1 MIFLSIPQ
9 AAIRQR
15 VKAMKRNFP
24 SEQPDRFSGSLRHYH
39 RSGSQ
44 TQRSWDDW
52 VDGDLAKKRRS
63 RNWPK
68 VIGITLGGLALAGI
82 IAGLLVELG

>member
-1 MIFLSIPQ
+1 
-9 AAIRQR
+9 
-15 VKAMKRNFP
+15 MKRNFP

-44 TQRSWDDW
+44 TQRSWDEW
-52 VDGDLAKKRRS
+52 VNGDLAKTRRS

-68 VIGITLGGLALAGI
+68 LIGITLGLLALAGI

>member
-1 MIFLSIPQ
+1 
-9 AAIRQR
+9 
-15 VKAMKRNFP
+15 MKRNFP

-63 RNWPK
+63 RNWLK
-68 VIGITLGGLALAGI
+68 LIGITLGVLALAGI